1 VKNNGEAMAGPTDW
15 ELWYVAS
22 GPPRLGDMIAE
33 GEIPALPSEQEYSI
47 EEAAVRGSGTYQFK
61 VFQRPGHPGAGEL
74 WSEDIKFDCS
84 P

>member
-1 VKNNGEAMAGPTDW
+1 
-15 ELWYVAS
+15 
-22 GPPRLGDMIAE
+22 MIAE